1 MKKIFFFIV
10 HKIINTI
17 IHIRHDISFD
27 MSEIDLSKGP
37 YVFLGNH
44 VNNWDPFFLN
54 APIKSPISFVASE
67 RFFKTWPIGHL
78 LNYFDAVPKMKF
90 KSDLKTIRTLLK
102 KKKKGLHIGIYPEG
116 KRSWDGST
124 DDILYSTAKLLKM
137 LKMPVVAVIVTGGE
151 LTSPRWSD
159 RDRHGKIRL
168 EYKHILSVDQ
178 VIKNSVDDI
187 HQIISKGLSHD
198 EASVQKVNMNRYRGK
213 KMAEHLERLIFTCS
227 DCHSVDRMESKNDQF
242 WCNACGYRV
251 KYNHFGQFELIEGK
265 KLLYEN
271 TRDWNLMQLNLL
283 EENID
288 ELIENNSFKKM
299 ANVILYNKDRKEVH
313 SEIRE
318 INLST
323 EGILMDDWVAF
334 NRLTGINIQSN
345 DKIEFFIDDKYLYR
359 IIFLDTKESVY
370 KWQNAIS
377 ILIKGD

>member
-10 HKIINTI
+10 HTVINII

-27 MSEIDLSKGP
+27 LSEIDMSKGP

-44 VNNWDPFFLN
+44 VNNWDPFYLN
-54 APIKSPISFVASE
+54 VPIKAPISFVASE
-67 RFFKTWPIGHL
+67 RFFKTWPLGYL

-102 KKKKGLHIGIYPEG
+102 KKKKGLHIGVYPEG

-137 LKMPVVAVIVTGGE
+137 LKMPVAAVIVTGGE

-159 RDRHGKIRL
+159 RDRRGKIHL
-168 EYKHILSVDQ
+168 KYKTILTIDQ
-178 VIKNSVDDI
+178 VIDNSVDEI
-187 HQIISKGLSHD
+187 YQIIIRGLSHD
-198 EASVQKVNMNRYRGK
+198 EASVQKVNMNRYHGK
-213 KMAEHLERLIFTCS
+213 KIAEHLERLIFTCP
-227 DCHSVDRMESKNDQF
+227 DCHSVDQMESKDEQF
-242 WCNACGYRV
+242 WCNACGYEV
-251 KYNHFGQFELIEGK
+251 KYNHFGQFELVKGEE
-265 KLLYEN
+265 LLFEN
-271 TRDWNLMQLNLL
+271 TRTWNLMQLNLL
-283 EENID
+283 EESID
-288 ELIENNSFKKM
+288 ELIKNNSFKKM
-299 ANVILYNKDRKEVH
+299 AKVILYDKNRKEIH

-323 EGILMDDWVAF
+323 EGIMMDGWIAF

-345 DKIEFFIDDKYLYR
+345 DKIEFFIDDKDLYR
-359 IIFLDTKESVY
+359 ITFIDTKESVY

-377 ILIKGD
+377 ILTKGD